1 MSAYG
6 LQTLLVNAV
15 TDRALRARLLADA
28 PTAYSPFE
36 LSAAEIAGLRNIR
49 ASTLEEYAHQAH
61 CLFYGEDPL
70 TGEPT
75 SDVLPP
81 KQRCEERAVG

>member
-6 LQTLLVNAV
+6 LQTLLVTAV
-15 TDRALRARLLADA
+15 TDWALRARLLADA

-49 ASTLEEYAHQAH
+49 ASTLEEYARQAH

-70 TGEPT
+70 TGEPIT
-75 SDVLPP
+75 AALPRR
-81 KQRCEERAVG
+81 QRCVERALG